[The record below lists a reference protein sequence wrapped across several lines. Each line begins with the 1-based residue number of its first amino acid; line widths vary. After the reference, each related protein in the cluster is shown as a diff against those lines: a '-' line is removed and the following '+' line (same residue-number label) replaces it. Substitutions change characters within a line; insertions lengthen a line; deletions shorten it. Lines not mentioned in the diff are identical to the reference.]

1 MKNKKTTRLCRHTLV
16 TSPARVCNVL
26 LPLMKLFLAALLFL
40 IPTFSRATET
50 NAVLFSENFAR
61 GVSNRWQQ
69 VKFGTPTDY
78 RVVQDGTNFFLQ
90 AIADKSCSAFSVKL
104 NIKPPEKLILRWRW
118 KIDYAPTNG
127 SERVTKRFDH
137 AARVF
142 VAFDTFIGPPRSLDY
157 IWANEETV
165 GTILP
170 HPLSGRTQLLVVE
183 SGNARAGEWI
193 SEERDVTADW
203 KSCFGQKA
211 MPKII
216 GIGVLTDGD
225 SLGCKL
231 VADYADIEL
240 VSE

>member
-1 MKNKKTTRLCRHTLV
+1 LRLRLQRTLAV
-16 TSPARVCNVL
+16 MRF
-26 LPLMKLFLAALLFL
+26 FLIGLLFL
-40 IPTFSRATET
+40 IATFCRAAET
-50 NAVLFSENFAR
+50 NAVLFSEDFAH

-78 RVVQDGTNFFLQ
+78 HVVQDGTNFFLR
-90 AIADKSCSAFSVKL
+90 ATADKSCSAFTVKL
-104 NIKPPEKLILRWRW
+104 NLKPPAKLILRWRW

-127 SERVTKRFDH
+127 SERVTKYFDH

-157 IWANEETV
+157 LWANEEKV
-165 GTILP
+165 GTILS
-170 HPLSGRTQLLVVE
+170 HPLSSRTQLLMVE
-183 SGNARAGEWI
+183 SGNARAGGWI

-216 GIGVLTDGD
+216 AVGVLTDGD
-225 SLGCKL
+225 SLGCNL
-231 VADYADIEL
+231 TADYADIEL
-240 VSE
+240 VAE

>member
-1 MKNKKTTRLCRHTLV
+1 M
-16 TSPARVCNVL
+16 
-26 LPLMKLFLAALLFL
+26 MKLFFSALLLL
-40 IPTFSRATET
+40 IPVFGRPAET
-50 NAVLFSENFAR
+50 NAVLFSEYFEQ

-69 VKFGTPTDY
+69 VKFGAPTDY
-78 RVVQDGTNFFLQ
+78 HVVRDGTNCFLQ
-90 AIADKSCSAFSVKL
+90 ASADKSCSAFSVKL
-104 NIKPPEKLILRWRW
+104 NIKPPEKLTLRWRW
-118 KIDYAPTNG
+118 KIDGVATNG
-127 SERVTKRFDH
+127 SERVVSKFDH

-142 VAFDTFIGPPRSLDY
+142 IAFDTFIGPPRSLDY
-157 IWANEETV
+157 IWGNEEKV
-165 GTILP
+165 GTILA

-183 SGNARAGEWI
+183 SGNARAGKWI

-231 VADYADIEL
+231 TGDYADIEL
-240 VSE
+240 ISK

>member
-1 MKNKKTTRLCRHTLV
+1 MFL
-16 TSPARVCNVL
+16 RVS
-26 LPLMKLFLAALLFL
+26 LFL
-40 IPTFSRATET
+40 IPLFCRAAGSD
-50 NAVLFSENFAR
+50 AVLFSENFEH

-78 RVVQDGTNFFLQ
+78 HVVRDGTNFFLQ
-90 AIADKSCSAFSVKL
+90 ASADKSCSAFSVKL
-104 NIKPPEKLILRWRW
+104 NIKPQGELKLRWRW
-118 KIDYAPTNG
+118 KIDGVPANG
-127 SERVTKRFDH
+127 SERVTRRFDH

-142 VAFDTFIGPPRSLDY
+142 IAFDTFIGPPRSIDY
-157 IWANEETV
+157 IWANEEKV
-165 GTILP
+165 GAILP
-170 HPLSGRTQLLVVE
+170 HPLSSRTQLVVVE

-203 KSCFGQKA
+203 KSCFGQRA

-231 VADYADIEL
+231 TGDYAGIEL